1 MSTTRT
7 VTVGSIQTK
16 TGKNGD
22 RTWRRFSLLDP
33 DDKFVGSTFSG
44 TVGKFLQ
51 EHEGQRIE
59 VDIEEKQGESG
70 TLRDLIDAR
79 EVVTTTAEPT
89 VSPTEKH
96 STIIREV
103 ALKAAVEYAAI
114 AGPSVTVDQTLII
127 ADKFASWIASG
138 QS

>member
-79 EVVTTTAEPT
+79 EAVTATAEPT

-114 AGPSVTVDQTLII
+114 AGPDVTVDQTLII
-127 ADKFASWIASG
+127 ADKFAAWIASG